1 VCNSHDRGRGTPD
14 IAAYP
19 DRNQRVGAGFSAH
32 DDCDAFQWN
41 YRDCGAGARTA
52 PLPTMNPWQQ
62 RGRGVILTPAMIAM
76 IDNANVGATSKEK
89 QQWRER
95 VIL

>member
-1 VCNSHDRGRGTPD
+1 
-14 IAAYP
+14 
-19 DRNQRVGAGFSAH
+19 
-32 DDCDAFQWN
+32 
-41 YRDCGAGARTA
+41 
-52 PLPTMNPWQQ
+52 MNPWQQ